1 MCRNLSVLLLAL
13 LCAMPCAHAQ
23 GRAGLK
29 PRWIGG
35 ASQADCL
42 AYYLV
47 VVHSDAA
54 GTLDGARSS
63 ILKELSAN
71 VERTNKVSVTEIFE
85 DNSSQRYSGN
95 SSVTSSGV
103 DNYSLEIRADG
114 ASKPIHSR
122 RIDEYWKSTVRG
134 GVPVLDYYA
143 VYAVERNGQHA
154 DFSSIRVTDRYGVSG
169 LWRSAIIPGW
179 GQFHKGTGLKGGLI
193 LGGCAA
199 LAGGIIFF
207 DNQRSDYSRKI
218 SGTHDASLIKS
229 YSTKRDHYA
238 TARNVCVGAAVA
250 LYAYNLIDA
259 VAASGARRLVV
270 GNGKYSVMPGVSPY
284 GTPVVAAS
292 INF

>member
-1 MCRNLSVLLLAL
+1 MRRNCLAIILAL
-13 LCAMPCAHAQ
+13 FCALPCADAQ
-23 GRAGLK
+23 GKAGLK

-35 ASQADCL
+35 ASQADCPS
-42 AYYLV
+42 YYLV

-54 GTLDGARSS
+54 STLDGARSS

-85 DNSSQRYSGN
+85 DNSAQRYSGS
-95 SSVTSSGV
+95 SSVASSGV
-103 DNYSLEIRADG
+103 DNYSLEIRTDG
-114 ASKPIHSR
+114 SSKPIRSR
-122 RIDEYWKSTVRG
+122 RIDEYWKSTLRG
-134 GVPVLDYYA
+134 GVSVLDYYA
-143 VYAVERNGQHA
+143 VYAVERKGQLA
-154 DFSSIRVTDRYGVSG
+154 DFSSISVTDRYGLSG
-169 LWRSAIIPGW
+169 LWRSAVIPGW
-179 GQFHKGTGLKGGLI
+179 GQFHKGDGLKGGLI

-207 DNQRSDYSRKI
+207 ENQRGDYSRKI

-250 LYAYNLIDA
+250 LYAYNIIDA
-259 VAASGARRLVV
+259 VAASGARHLVV
-270 GNGKYSVMPGVSPY
+270 GNGKYTVTPGVSSY
-284 GTPVVAAS
+284 GTPVVAAT